1 MDLIPRIQGI
11 LLKPKDEWEK
21 IKGEDLP
28 VQSLFTSYAMI
39 VAAIPAIAQF
49 IGNGLIGRSVLSFG
63 WYRRPIGSALLQAV
77 LFYIFSLVTVY
88 VLGIIINALAPTFSS
103 KQNQNNAM
111 KIAVFS
117 MTAACSNRKI
127 SLKGDF
133 EKKTLSLTIL
143 ITHTFFQGSLQAL
156 SLIPERIHSVPL
168 FILMIITTF
177 ILSRKTTAAIISA
190 VHSKNT
196 KEQSINFIGNKS
208 VRTEIYL

>member
-63 WYRRPIGSALLQAV
+63 WYRRPIGSALLQAI
-77 LFYIFSLVTVY
+77 LFYIFSLATVY

-117 MTAACSNRKI
+117 MTAAWVAGIFYIIPFLGVLAVLGALYGFYILYLGFDASLMDTPKEKVVGYFVVSLVVSFVLYFLI
-127 SLKGDF
+127 SV
-133 EKKTLSLTIL
+133 IL
-143 ITHTFFQGSLQAL
+143 G
-156 SLIPERIHSVPL
+156 
-168 FILMIITTF
+168 
-177 ILSRKTTAAIISA
+177 AIFA
-190 VHSKNT
+190 V
-196 KEQSINFIGNKS
+196 GA
-208 VRTEIYL
+208 VGGLY

>member
-63 WYRRPIGSALLQAV
+63 WYRRPIGSALLQAI
-77 LFYIFSLVTVY
+77 LFYIFSLATVY

-117 MTAACSNRKI
+117 MTAAWVAGVFYIIPFLGILAILGALYGFYILYLGFDASLMDTPKEKVVGYFVVSLVVAFVLYFLI
-127 SLKGDF
+127 SV
-133 EKKTLSLTIL
+133 IL
-143 ITHTFFQGSLQAL
+143 G
-156 SLIPERIHSVPL
+156 
-168 FILMIITTF
+168 
-177 ILSRKTTAAIISA
+177 AIFA
-190 VHSKNT
+190 VGAVGGGLH
-196 KEQSINFIGNKS
+196 
-208 VRTEIYL
+208 

>member
-1 MDLIPRIQGI
+1 MWMDLIPRIQGI

-88 VLGIIINALAPTFSS
+88 VLGIIINSLAPTFSS

-117 MTAACSNRKI
+117 MTAAWVAGIFYIIPFLGVLAILGALYGFYILYLGFDASLMDTPKEKVVGYFVVSLVVAFVLYFLI
-127 SLKGDF
+127 SV
-133 EKKTLSLTIL
+133 IL
-143 ITHTFFQGSLQAL
+143 G
-156 SLIPERIHSVPL
+156 
-168 FILMIITTF
+168 
-177 ILSRKTTAAIISA
+177 AIFA
-190 VHSKNT
+190 V
-196 KEQSINFIGNKS
+196 GA
-208 VRTEIYL
+208 VGGLY

>member
-77 LFYIFSLVTVY
+77 LFYMFSLVTVY

-117 MTAACSNRKI
+117 MTAAWVAGIFYIIPFLGVLAILGALYGFYILYLGFDASLMDTPKEKVVGYFVVSLVVAFVLYFLI
-127 SLKGDF
+127 SV
-133 EKKTLSLTIL
+133 IL
-143 ITHTFFQGSLQAL
+143 G
-156 SLIPERIHSVPL
+156 
-168 FILMIITTF
+168 
-177 ILSRKTTAAIISA
+177 AIFA
-190 VHSKNT
+190 V
-196 KEQSINFIGNKS
+196 GA
-208 VRTEIYL
+208 VGGLY

>member
-63 WYRRPIGSALLQAV
+63 WYRRPIGSALLQAI
-77 LFYIFSLVTVY
+77 LFYIFSLATVY

-117 MTAACSNRKI
+117 MTAAWVAGVFYIIPFLGILAILGALYGFYILYLGFDASLMDTPKEKVVGYFVVSLVVAFVLYFLI
-127 SLKGDF
+127 SV
-133 EKKTLSLTIL
+133 IL
-143 ITHTFFQGSLQAL
+143 G
-156 SLIPERIHSVPL
+156 
-168 FILMIITTF
+168 
-177 ILSRKTTAAIISA
+177 AIFA
-190 VHSKNT
+190 VGAVGGLH
-196 KEQSINFIGNKS
+196 
-208 VRTEIYL
+208 

>member
-1 MDLIPRIQGI
+1 MWMDLIPRIQGI

-77 LFYIFSLVTVY
+77 LFYMFSLVTVY

-117 MTAACSNRKI
+117 MTAAWVAGIFYIIPFLGVLAILGALYGFYILYLGFDASLMDTPKEKVVGYFVVSLVVAFVLYFLI
-127 SLKGDF
+127 SV
-133 EKKTLSLTIL
+133 IL
-143 ITHTFFQGSLQAL
+143 G
-156 SLIPERIHSVPL
+156 
-168 FILMIITTF
+168 
-177 ILSRKTTAAIISA
+177 AIFA
-190 VHSKNT
+190 V
-196 KEQSINFIGNKS
+196 GA
-208 VRTEIYL
+208 VGGLY

>member
-49 IGNGLIGRSVLSFG
+49 IGNGFIGRSVLSFG

-117 MTAACSNRKI
+117 MTAAWVAGIFYIIPFLGVLAILGALYGFYILYLGFDASLMDTPKEKVVGYFVVSLVVAFVLYFLI
-127 SLKGDF
+127 SV
-133 EKKTLSLTIL
+133 IL
-143 ITHTFFQGSLQAL
+143 G
-156 SLIPERIHSVPL
+156 
-168 FILMIITTF
+168 
-177 ILSRKTTAAIISA
+177 AIFA
-190 VHSKNT
+190 V
-196 KEQSINFIGNKS
+196 GA
-208 VRTEIYL
+208 VGGLY

>member
-63 WYRRPIGSALLQAV
+63 WYRRPIGSALLQAI
-77 LFYIFSLVTVY
+77 LFYIFSLATVY

-117 MTAACSNRKI
+117 MTAAWVAGIFYIIPFLGILAILGALYGFYILYLGFDASLMDTPKEKVVGYFVVSLVVSFVLYFLI
-127 SLKGDF
+127 SV
-133 EKKTLSLTIL
+133 IL
-143 ITHTFFQGSLQAL
+143 G
-156 SLIPERIHSVPL
+156 
-168 FILMIITTF
+168 
-177 ILSRKTTAAIISA
+177 AIFA
-190 VHSKNT
+190 V
-196 KEQSINFIGNKS
+196 GA
-208 VRTEIYL
+208 VGGLY

>member
-63 WYRRPIGSALLQAV
+63 WYRRPIGSALLQAI

-117 MTAACSNRKI
+117 MTAAWVAGIFYIIPFLGVLAILGAFYGFYILYLGFDASLMDTPKEKI
-127 SLKGDF
+127 LGYFVVSLVVALVLYF
-133 EKKTLSLTIL
+133 LISVIL
-143 ITHTFFQGSLQAL
+143 G
-156 SLIPERIHSVPL
+156 
-168 FILMIITTF
+168 
-177 ILSRKTTAAIISA
+177 AIFA
-190 VHSKNT
+190 V
-196 KEQSINFIGNKS
+196 GA
-208 VRTEIYL
+208 VGGLY

>member
-63 WYRRPIGSALLQAV
+63 WYRRPIGSALLQAI
-77 LFYIFSLVTVY
+77 LFYIFSLGTVY

-117 MTAACSNRKI
+117 MTAAWVAGIFYIIPFLGILAILGALYGFYILYLGFDASLMDTPKEKVVGYFVVSLVVSFVLYFLI
-127 SLKGDF
+127 SV
-133 EKKTLSLTIL
+133 IL
-143 ITHTFFQGSLQAL
+143 G
-156 SLIPERIHSVPL
+156 
-168 FILMIITTF
+168 
-177 ILSRKTTAAIISA
+177 AIFA
-190 VHSKNT
+190 V
-196 KEQSINFIGNKS
+196 GA
-208 VRTEIYL
+208 VGGLY

>member
-117 MTAACSNRKI
+117 MTAAWVAGIFYIIPFLGVLAILGALYGFYILYLGFDASLMDTPKEKVVGYFVVSLVVAFVLYFLI
-127 SLKGDF
+127 SV
-133 EKKTLSLTIL
+133 IL
-143 ITHTFFQGSLQAL
+143 G
-156 SLIPERIHSVPL
+156 
-168 FILMIITTF
+168 
-177 ILSRKTTAAIISA
+177 AIFA
-190 VHSKNT
+190 V
-196 KEQSINFIGNKS
+196 GA
-208 VRTEIYL
+208 VGGLY

>member
-117 MTAACSNRKI
+117 MTAAWVAGIFYTIPFLGVLAILGALYGFYILYLGFDASLMDTPKEKVVGYFVVSLVVAFVLYFLI
-127 SLKGDF
+127 SV
-133 EKKTLSLTIL
+133 IL
-143 ITHTFFQGSLQAL
+143 G
-156 SLIPERIHSVPL
+156 
-168 FILMIITTF
+168 
-177 ILSRKTTAAIISA
+177 AIFA
-190 VHSKNT
+190 V
-196 KEQSINFIGNKS
+196 GA
-208 VRTEIYL
+208 VGGLY

>member
-1 MDLIPRIQGI
+1 MWMDLIPRIQGI

-63 WYRRPIGSALLQAV
+63 WYRRPIGSALLQAI

-117 MTAACSNRKI
+117 MTAAWVAGIFYIIPFLGVLAILGAFYGFYILYLGFDASLMDTPKEKI
-127 SLKGDF
+127 LGYFVVSLVVALVLYF
-133 EKKTLSLTIL
+133 LISVIL
-143 ITHTFFQGSLQAL
+143 G
-156 SLIPERIHSVPL
+156 
-168 FILMIITTF
+168 
-177 ILSRKTTAAIISA
+177 AIFA
-190 VHSKNT
+190 V
-196 KEQSINFIGNKS
+196 GA
-208 VRTEIYL
+208 VGGLY